1 MKHFF
6 LRELLTF
13 IVIPLTQGEVDS
25 FKGNVWNIHRLR
37 DQEGVYL
44 PSGVSNHI
52 DNFPEEYDLGQCG
65 KI

>member
-1 MKHFF
+1 MKYFF

-13 IVIPLTQGEVDS
+13 IVIPLTQGEVDI

-52 DNFPEEYDLGQCG
+52 DYFSRRVRLRAVW
-65 KI
+65 